1 MKEELIAW
9 LRERWQENRGACVGL
24 SSGVILAAAILL
36 FGFWRT
42 LFVVLCGGI
51 GLYVGRKAD
60 REDDFFGRL
69 ADDFLDRINRLR

>member
-1 MKEELIAW
+1 MKEEFKAW
-9 LRERWQENRGACVGL
+9 LKEHWQENRGACVGL
-24 SSGVILAAAILL
+24 SAGVILAAAILL

-69 ADDFLDRINRLR
+69 ADEFLDRINRLR